1 MVKLGLVSLVAVYI
15 YIYIYIVCFYKTE
28 KLNNYINRL
37 QT

>member
-1 MVKLGLVSLVAVYI
+1 MVKLGLVSLVAV